1 MVTCETEN
9 CKQSNL
15 EIFNIRLKIY
25 KQISLS
31 SASFCEI
38 KMIFYQIL
46 FCNLEKITK
55 KSAKL
60 FYFENSSSII
70 LKNG

>member
-38 KMIFYQIL
+38 KMIFYKYYFVIS
-46 FCNLEKITK
+46 K
-55 KSAKL
+55 KSPKNRL
-60 FYFENSSSII
+60 NYFI
-70 LKNG
+70 LKIALP